1 MNDERRSR
9 RKEGESETQRATR
22 GRRTQVGEKS
32 GQESV
37 RRRER
42 KEREGDGERR
52 RERAG
57 ETTRTARTARTARTV
72 IVTVQWQG

>member
-42 KEREGDGERR
+42 KEREGGGERR

-57 ETTRTARTARTARTV
+57 DITRTARTARTV
-72 IVTVQWQG
+72 MVTVQWQG